1 MEPIILLILHLIL
14 YGLSPLL
21 IVSIFRAFK
30 STAFFYFYF
39 GFLYVFTQLFAVLY
53 SIKVSE
59 DLSITGGNIAYS
71 SIILI
76 TFFIGIAS
84 QNPTV
89 VRNLI
94 SIQVFFNLFLFFL
107 YQLLVAVLNS
117 PTTVNLF
124 SISPG
129 IFTTTIIINIASSVV
144 FIIEILVLFYMLE
157 KVKEHVKQLYL
168 VIALYIVFYIGI
180 LCLDGFL
187 FPFIVSFF
195 EPVFGQFIVGNV
207 VGKLILGIGFSPFL
221 LVFMIIH
228 KRSLIQFIK
237 KPFSTRLVIL
247 PKRKQ
252 LIEKLQMAEENLRE
266 TEKKFQV
273 LFNNAIAGIAYHTIL
288 YDAKGKPFD
297 YVIKDVNPHYEKT
310 LSIKR
315 EDAINKKA
323 TELYKVDNAP
333 YLNIFSKVANTEE
346 STIFEAFFPPMNT
359 YFQITVLS
367 PKKGDFITIFEDISE
382 RKKAE
387 RKLKNSKEKYRKAYE
402 RANLYKDLLTHDV
415 NNIISVIQGATQLY
429 SLQKNNPEKRDEMVE
444 IVSNS
449 TNKANRLIANIR
461 TLFQIEEDVDVSLKS
476 VDVLNYL
483 NDAIKFTIDCFKGR
497 EVHITVDTPSNNIIA
512 HANALLINV
521 FENILNNSV
530 KYNDNPS
537 VEITIKI
544 SKEQKSGRNFIKI
557 EFIDNGIGISDE
569 FKETIFQKDHIN
581 TKGGKGLGFG
591 LSVVKKLIKIYKGKI
606 WIEDRIEG
614 KYLEGS
620 NFIVLIP
627 VSRMKNLSQNE

>member
-387 RKLKNSKEKYRKAYE
+387 RKLKNSEEKYRKAYE

-627 VSRMKNLSQNE
+627 VSRESQ

>member
-387 RKLKNSKEKYRKAYE
+387 RKLKNSEEKYRKAYE

-512 HANALLINV
+512 HANGLLINV
-521 FENILNNSV
+521 FENILNNGV

-627 VSRMKNLSQNE
+627 VSRESQ

>member
-297 YVIKDVNPHYEKT
+297 YVIKDVNPHYEKI

-387 RKLKNSKEKYRKAYE
+387 RKLKNSEEKYRKAYE

-521 FENILNNSV
+521 FENILNNGV

-627 VSRMKNLSQNE
+627 VSRESQ

>member
-297 YVIKDVNPHYEKT
+297 YVIKDVNPHYEKI

-387 RKLKNSKEKYRKAYE
+387 RKLKNSEEKYRKAYE

-512 HANALLINV
+512 HANGLLINV
-521 FENILNNSV
+521 FENILNNGV

-627 VSRMKNLSQNE
+627 VSRESQ

>member
-1 MEPIILLILHLIL
+1 VESLIFLILHLIL
-14 YGLSPLL
+14 YGLSPIL

-53 SIKVSE
+53 SIKLSE
-59 DLSITGGNIAYS
+59 DIQITGGNIAYS

-84 QNPTV
+84 QEPTV

-129 IFTTTIIINIASSVV
+129 IFTTTITINIVSSIV

-207 VGKLILGIGFSPFL
+207 IGKLILGIGFSPFL
-221 LVFMIIH
+221 LVFMILH

-247 PKRKQ
+247 PKRKP

-266 TEKKFQV
+266 TEEKFYV
-273 LFNNAIAGIAYHTIL
+273 LFNNAITGIAYHTIL
-288 YDAKGKPFD
+288 YDAKGKPID
-297 YVIKDVNPHYEKT
+297 YIIKDVNPQYEKT
-310 LSIKR
+310 LSFKR
-315 EDAINKKA
+315 EDVINKKS
-323 TELYKVDNAP
+323 TEVYKVDNAP
-333 YLNIFSKVANTEE
+333 YLNIYSKVAKTKEAT
-346 STIFEAFFPPMNT
+346 SFEAYFPPMNKH
-359 YFQITVLS
+359 FQISVLS
-367 PKKGDFITIFEDISE
+367 PKKGDFITIFDDISE

-387 RKLKNSKEKYRKAYE
+387 RKLKNSEDKYRKAYE

-429 SLQKNNPEKRDEMVE
+429 SLHKNNPEKRDEMVE
-444 IVSNS
+444 VVSNS
-449 TNKANRLIANIR
+449 TNKANRLIVNIR
-461 TLFQIEEDVDVSLKS
+461 TLFQIEDDVDVSLKS

-512 HANALLINV
+512 HANGLLINV
-521 FENILNNSV
+521 FENILNNGV

-569 FKETIFQKDHIN
+569 FKETIFQRDHIN

-606 WIEDRIEG
+606 WIEDRVEG

-627 VSRMKNLSQNE
+627 EFNELL

>member
-359 YFQITVLS
+359 YFQISVLS

-387 RKLKNSKEKYRKAYE
+387 RKLKNSEEKYRKAYE

-620 NFIVLIP
+620 NFVVLIP
-627 VSRMKNLSQNE
+627 VSRESQ